1 VKDLLFCLSGH
12 DVRAPAKNIVLL
24 PAGFVYTTKYS
35 NFAGIYCLVKLI
47 INALCNLED
56 PNKHCRV
63 VHCLKKSEY
72 NSFRERGQGG
82 ATLHSCF
89 RSLLGWHFSKLIYCA
104 PGKFRFKVNKQI
116 NMVHKFYNN
125 VLNVKLLSDRLPKS
139 SITSSDLRNSS

>member
-72 NSFRERGQGG
+72 NSFRERGQVG

-89 RSLLGWHFSKLIYCA
+89 RSLLGWHFSKFIYCA

-116 NMVHKFYNN
+116 NTVHKFYND

-139 SITSSDLRNSS
+139 SITSSNLRNRS